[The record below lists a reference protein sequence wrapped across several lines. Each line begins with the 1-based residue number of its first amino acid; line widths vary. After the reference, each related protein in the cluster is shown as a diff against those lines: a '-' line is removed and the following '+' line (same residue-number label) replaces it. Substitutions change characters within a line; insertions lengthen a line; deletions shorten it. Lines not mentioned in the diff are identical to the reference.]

1 MILIG
6 IPRAD
11 IGPIFFS
18 VGEDPNL
25 FHRRGPEFSHRRG
38 PRLFP
43 AGKDQNHPTGED
55 PDFFQEERA
64 RIFPQEKTHTFPSWR
79 GPRLLLQ
86 VRDSST
92 SPKLPDLECEPRWL
106 RSSDSHA
113 TASYGHESMRTVQTI
128 PVGKS
133 HPL

>member
-43 AGKDQNHPTGED
+43 AEKDQNFPTGEHAH
-55 PDFFQEERA
+55 FSQLERA
-64 RIFPQEKTHTFPSWR
+64 KTFTT
-79 GPRLLLQ
+79 
-86 VRDSST
+86 SSRFINL
-92 SPKLPDLECEPRWL
+92 SK
-106 RSSDSHA
+106 A
-113 TASYGHESMRTVQTI
+113 A
-128 PVGKS
+128 
-133 HPL
+133 